1 MAVPRSDLAYEAVGL
16 VGITNTSEPRSL
28 NQLVAVAARQV
39 AACSGAM
46 AAVWRGGEPAMQ
58 AATHP
63 DLPALMEIQ
72 LASGRGPVLDA
83 VAGAGPVDCPDTLE
97 ETRWPEYA
105 RLARRLGVRC
115 SVTLAYQPGAVPPQ
129 PAEDAVILSLCG
141 ARPRSLAAGLAPAE
155 LLVAFGAAIMGNA
168 AEYGDTR
175 RAALQLRAAAQSR
188 AVVDQAKGMLM
199 QVLGCSAEAALD
211 KMRQISQE
219 RNLRVTEV
227 AQVIIDA
234 RGRLPGADSAGRA

>member
-1 MAVPRSDLAYEAVGL
+1 MPRSDLAHEAVGL
-16 VGITNTSEPRSL
+16 VGITNTSESRSL
-28 NQLVAVAARQV
+28 NQLVALASRQV

-63 DLPALMEIQ
+63 DLPSLLEVQ
-72 LASGRGPVLDA
+72 LVSGCGPELDA
-83 VAGAGPVDCPDTLE
+83 RAGAGPVECPDTLD

-105 RLARRLGVRC
+105 QLARRLGVRC
-115 SVTLAYQPGAVPPQ
+115 SVTLAYQQGPDAPQ
-129 PAEDAVILSLCG
+129 PAADAVTLSLCG

-155 LLVAFGAAIMGNA
+155 LLIAFGGAIMGNA

-211 KMRQISQE
+211 KMRQISQA

-234 RGRLPGADSAGRA
+234 RGRLPWANSPGRS

>member
-1 MAVPRSDLAYEAVGL
+1 
-16 VGITNTSEPRSL
+16 
-28 NQLVAVAARQV
+28 
-39 AACSGAM
+39 
-46 AAVWRGGEPAMQ
+46 MQ

-63 DLPALMEIQ
+63 DLPALLEAQ
-72 LASGRGPVLDA
+72 LVSGCGPELDA
-83 VAGAGPVDCPDTLE
+83 LAGAGPVECPDTLE
-97 ETRWPEYA
+97 ETRWPEYV

-115 SVTLAYQPGAVPPQ
+115 SVTLAYQPGPEAPP
-129 PAEDAVILSLCG
+129 PAADAVTLSLCG

-155 LLVAFGAAIMGNA
+155 LLIAFGGAIMGNA

-175 RAALQLRAAAQSR
+175 RAAVQLRAAAQSR
-188 AVVDQAKGMLM
+188 AVVDQAKGMMM
-199 QVLGCSAEAALD
+199 QVLGCSAEAALG

-234 RGRLPGADSAGRA
+234 RGRLPRANSPGRS